1 MTINSLE
8 KISRLS
14 LSNLDTPIEK
24 CSRISALFP
33 NGPEI
38 YIKRDDYI
46 GSLVWGNKLRKLE
59 YSLAD
64 ALKQG
69 ADTIITCGGVQ
80 SNHSRITAQLCK
92 RLGLDCILVQNGEA
106 QEVPTGNHKINRLL
120 NIPIHYVSSSEE
132 RNVKM
137 REVFDEIKSKGASPY
152 IIPLGASNE
161 IGCIGFVNAVEEL
174 NEQQEKLGVEFDV
187 IIHSTSSGG
196 TQAGLEIGKRLF
208 GLEKL
213 TVIGISSDTSVDDLK
228 KSILKC
234 TGPALKQ
241 LGVDFSI
248 DREDLNID
256 TSYIGPGYGQAST
269 KSDEAEILFIQHEGI
284 FLDTT
289 YTAKAAAGLIDY
301 IRTGK
306 LVKGQKVLFW
316 HTGGILDKL

>member
-1 MTINSLE
+1 MTMSKLD

-24 CSRISALFP
+24 CNRISALFP

-38 YIKRDDYI
+38 YIKRDDFI

-59 YSLAD
+59 YTLSD
-64 ALKQG
+64 ALSKG

-92 RLGLDCILVQNGEA
+92 RLHLDCILVQNGEA

-120 NIPIHYVSSSEE
+120 DIPIHYVRTGDE
-132 RNVKM
+132 RDIKM
-137 REVFDEIKSKGASPY
+137 LEIHDLLKKMGQNPY
-152 IIPLGASNE
+152 IVPLGASNG
-161 IGCIGFVNAVEEL
+161 IGCLGFVNAVKEFK
-174 NEQQEKLGVEFDV
+174 EQQEKLGIKFDV

-196 TQAGLEIGKRLF
+196 TQAGLVIGKKLF
-208 GLEKL
+208 GLNNL
-213 TVIGISSDTSVDDLK
+213 TIIGISSDTSVDEIQN
-228 KSILKC
+228 SILKC
-234 TGPALKQ
+234 TGPALNK
-241 LGVDFSI
+241 LGADFSI
-248 DREDLNID
+248 TADELNID
-256 TSYIGPGYGQAST
+256 ISYIGPGYGLNSE
-269 KSDEAEILFIQHEGI
+269 KSDEAEEFFIEHEGI

-316 HTGGILDKL
+316 HTGGILSKL